1 MKKSLFRPLDIIEL
15 AFMHLACFTGNSL
28 FDYVETLG
36 PESFIWL
43 LFEGL
48 RDYRGFIV
56 AASTIIVI
64 VCYYQILTRKH
75 TEIYCRILIGDALS
89 HLVGRYIL
97 HSFSILGV
105 TYLISIAIDS
115 YCNFGL
121 ITNFYLFCLML
132 MYVPLSSIMLTQSKL
147 KE

>member
-1 MKKSLFRPLDIIEL
+1 MKKSLFRPLNIIEL
-15 AFMHLACFTGNSL
+15 AFMHLACFMGNSL

-36 PESFIWL
+36 SESFIWL

-64 VCYYQILTRKH
+64 VCYYQILTRKR
-75 TEIYCRILIGDALS
+75 TEIYCRILVGDTLS
-89 HLVGRYIL
+89 RLVGRYIL

-115 YCNFGL
+115 YCRFGL
-121 ITNFYLFCLML
+121 VANFYLFCLML
-132 MYVPLSSIMLTQSKL
+132 TYVPLSSIMLTQSKS